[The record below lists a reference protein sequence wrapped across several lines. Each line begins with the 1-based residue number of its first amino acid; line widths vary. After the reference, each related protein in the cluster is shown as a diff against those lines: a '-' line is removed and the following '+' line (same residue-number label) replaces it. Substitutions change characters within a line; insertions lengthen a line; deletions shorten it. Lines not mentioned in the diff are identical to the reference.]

1 MSNDPWIENEELVLV
16 IRTDE
21 YVQLIRGSDLRACR
35 GWPWE
40 INKTYKNGLLLT
52 SEKTLLISNVNV
64 LGPKGSGWISKI
76 INLFNVCF
84 YTSIE
89 TENFDN
95 GQCFDFVKS
104 SLIMWALK
112 QIRRENDIQDQEKNE
127 KEEALPQWIRQKPPA
142 GGWSVLLSMIERAQT
157 VGDILKSLK
166 IYKNDVGFREVAEA
180 VEESLSSFNSYY
192 K

>member
-1 MSNDPWIENEELVLV
+1 MSNDPWIDNEELVLV

-52 SEKTLLISNVNV
+52 SEKTLLISNANV
-64 LGPKGSGWISKI
+64 LGPKGPGWISKI

-84 YTSIE
+84 YISIE
-89 TENFDN
+89 TENFDK

-112 QIRRENDIQDQEKNE
+112 QIRRENDIQDQETNDE
-127 KEEALPQWIRQKPPA
+127 KEAQPLWIRQKPPA

-180 VEESLSSFNSYY
+180 VEESLSSFNSYC

>member
-1 MSNDPWIENEELVLV
+1 MLNDTLIDNDDLVLV

-21 YVQLIRGSDLRACR
+21 YVQLIRGSDLCSCR

-40 INKTYKNGLLLT
+40 IKKTYKNGLLLT
-52 SEKTLLISNVNV
+52 CEKTLLISNVNV
-64 LGPKGSGWISKI
+64 LGPKGPGWISKI

-84 YTSIE
+84 YTSFE

-95 GQCFDFVKS
+95 GQCFDFVKA

-112 QIRRENDIQDQEKNE
+112 QIKRENDIEDQETNDE
-127 KEEALPQWIRQKPPA
+127 KEAQPLWIRQKPPA
-142 GGWSVLLSMIERAQT
+142 GGWSVLLSMVERAQT
-157 VGDILKSLK
+157 VGDILNSLK

-180 VEESLSSFNSYY
+180 VEGSLSSFNRY
-192 K
+192 